1 MRTLRTRAH
10 EWAAKRRL
18 TLARRGTQ
26 GLGLLAGLLGF
37 TGIGMTHV
45 IFPGLHCYACPL
57 AVTVC
62 PIGLMQNLI
71 VFGTPP
77 YFWLGTILVYGL
89 LAGRGFCGWFCP
101 FGTLNDLLSFRKVR
115 IQKSASF
122 GKFAVLLAT
131 IGAAWY
137 FADTIFCKLCPAA
150 SVEASIPY
158 LFTGVATVNTPFLIH
173 MGTLAFVL
181 VGMVLISRF
190 WCRYLCPMGGLL
202 ALFNRVSF
210 LHLKLDE
217 DRCSNCAACTSKCPM
232 GLEPHN
238 EHDDHNC
245 IKCGAC
251 VEGCHLDAL
260 SLRYWIRR
268 RA

>member
-1 MRTLRTRAH
+1 M
-10 EWAAKRRL
+10 RRL
-18 TLARRGTQ
+18 TIARRGTQ
-26 GLGLLAGLLGF
+26 GLGLLFGLFGV
-37 TGIGMTHV
+37 TGIGMTH
-45 IFPGLHCYACPL
+45 ILFPGLHCYACPL

-77 YFWLGTILVYGL
+77 YFWLGTIVAYGL

-115 IQKSASF
+115 ISKSLSF

-137 FADTIFCKLCPAA
+137 FTDTIFCKLCPAA
-150 SVEASIPY
+150 SIEASIPY
-158 LFTGVATVNTPFLIH
+158 LFLGVAKVNQPFLIH
-173 MGTLAFVL
+173 MGTLAGTL
-181 VGMVLISRF
+181 VGMVLVSRF

-210 LHLKLDE
+210 LHLHLDA
-217 DRCSNCAACTSKCPM
+217 DRCTGCGACAARCPM
-232 GLEPHN
+232 GLEPHV

-245 IKCGAC
+245 IKCGEC
-251 VEGCHLDAL
+251 VDACHLGAL
-260 SLRYWIRR
+260 SLRYGFRR
-268 RA
+268 RT

>member
-1 MRTLRTRAH
+1 M
-10 EWAAKRRL
+10 KRL
-18 TLARRGTQ
+18 TATRRGTQ
-26 GLGLLAGLLGF
+26 ALGLLFGLFGV
-37 TGIGMTHV
+37 TGIGITHV

-115 IQKSASF
+115 ILRSLSF
-122 GKFAVLLAT
+122 GKFFVLVGT
-131 IGAAWY
+131 VFAAWY
-137 FADTIFCKLCPAA
+137 FADTMFCKLCPAA
-150 SVEASIPY
+150 SIEASLPY
-158 LFTGVATVNTPFLIH
+158 LLLGVAKVNRPFIVH
-173 MGTLAFVL
+173 MATLGGTLI
-181 VGMVLISRF
+181 GMTLISRF

-202 ALFNRVSF
+202 ALFNRVSL
-210 LHLKLDE
+210 LHLRLDE
-217 DRCSNCAACTSKCPM
+217 DRCSSCGACATQCPM
-232 GLEPHN
+232 GLEPHL

-260 SLRYWIRR
+260 SLRYGLPKR
-268 RA
+268 